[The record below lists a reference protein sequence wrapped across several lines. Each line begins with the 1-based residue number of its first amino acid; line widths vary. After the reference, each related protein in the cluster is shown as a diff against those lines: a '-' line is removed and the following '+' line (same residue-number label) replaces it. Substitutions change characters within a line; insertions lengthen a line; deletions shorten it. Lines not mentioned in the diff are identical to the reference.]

1 MTRWPTPTGSTCRS
15 GCCREGRGAAIAG
28 APGAW
33 HAGARVTAAGR
44 LLLGVDGGATK
55 TVALVADRDGTVLGA
70 GRAGS
75 SDIHGASGPAAA
87 IARVAEAVRQAARA
101 AGVATSEAGAP
112 AFCLCG
118 ADWPED
124 DEYYA
129 AALTEQLGLTGR
141 PLVMNDSFATLR
153 AGTPDGL
160 GVALV
165 LGTGG
170 AIAARGPEGRS
181 WFSGFRIAPAG
192 AEELGRQVF
201 ERLVRGEY
209 GPGPVPAFHPAALEA
224 FGVAS
229 VEELVHAIFRVDSV
243 RQEGLARLAPV
254 LLEAGCRGDPEA
266 RGLVR
271 GHGRMLAGYVRAA
284 AARVGLDVP
293 GGSAVRAVRGP
304 GRSAVLGGGLL
315 RHPCR
320 DLVDAI
326 TEGLPGF
333 EVLLAAV
340 EPVYGAV
347 LLAADA
353 AGATPSL
360 ERLRDT
366 GPEAAFF
373 RTL

>member
-1 MTRWPTPTGSTCRS
+1 
-15 GCCREGRGAAIAG
+15 
-28 APGAW
+28 
-33 HAGARVTAAGR
+33 VTAAGR

-55 TVALVADRDGTVLGA
+55 TVALVADLEGTVLGA

-87 IARVAEAVRQAARA
+87 VARVAEAVRQAARA
-101 AGVATSEAGAP
+101 AGVATSEAGSP

-124 DEYYA
+124 DDYYA
-129 AALTEQLGLTGR
+129 AALTEQLGMTGR
-141 PLVMNDSFATLR
+141 PIVMNDSFATLR

-209 GPGPVPAFHPAALEA
+209 GPGPVPAFRPAALEA

-229 VEELVHAIFRVDSV
+229 VEELVHAIFRLDSV
-243 RQEGLARLAPV
+243 RQEALARLAPV

-266 RGLVR
+266 RILVR
-271 GHGRMLAGYVRAA
+271 EHGRMLAGYVRAA
-284 AARVGLDVP
+284 AVRVGLDVP
-293 GGSAVRAVRGP
+293 GCSV
-304 GRSAVLGGGLL
+304 VLGGGLL

-326 TEGLPGF
+326 TDELPGF
-333 EVLLAAV
+333 ESLLAAV
-340 EPVYGAV
+340 EPVYGAI

-366 GPEAAFF
+366 GPEAPFF